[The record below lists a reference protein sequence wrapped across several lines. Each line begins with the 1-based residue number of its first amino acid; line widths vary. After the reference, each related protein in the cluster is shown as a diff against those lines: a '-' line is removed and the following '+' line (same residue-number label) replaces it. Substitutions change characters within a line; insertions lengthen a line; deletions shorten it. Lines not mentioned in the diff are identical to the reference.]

1 MESFTLTKKQYIY
14 YSYTVLLFQILYF
27 SLLIGFSFVDIQYV
41 RFVIVLVHVVICLFL
56 LLKFNRFIN
65 KPVDINIYEKKFIFG
80 GALILLINIFI
91 YEFGVITF
99 LQNQNLKPA
108 IEGWVEKIKDFLLG
122 EVGFQ

>member
-1 MESFTLTKKQYIY
+1 
-14 YSYTVLLFQILYF
+14 
-27 SLLIGFSFVDIQYV
+27 
-41 RFVIVLVHVVICLFL
+41 
-56 LLKFNRFIN
+56 
-65 KPVDINIYEKKFIFG
+65 VDINIYEKKFIFG